1 MADETKKQDDTQATT
16 PVSQPEKLAEKQAPT
31 DMAAETKAAKQ
42 PTGEKQAPQG
52 KRFSGGGRRPAGKA
66 GDKPGDDKKGGDRRG
81 RGGKPR
87 GRRPEQEDREFDQQ
101 ILELARVTRVTK
113 GGKRM
118 RFRVTMVIGDR
129 KGRVGYGIAKG
140 ADVQTAVQ
148 KAVNQAKKKLITVP
162 IVNGSIP
169 HALEVKFSAA
179 KVILKPAPKGTGIK
193 AGGAVRTVLEFAG
206 VPNITGKI
214 LGSGNKINN
223 TKATMK
229 ALTLLTPVAQ
239 APVNKANPKSSKAAD
254 KQPAADQA
262 AKQAA

>member
-1 MADETKKQDDTQATT
+1 MSDETKQQTT
-16 PVSQPEKLAEKQAPT
+16 PAAEPVSQPEKLADKQAPT
-31 DMAAETKAAKQ
+31 DMAAETKTAKQ
-42 PTGEKQAPQG
+42 PTGEKQTPQG
-52 KRFSGGGRRPAGKA
+52 KRFSGGSRRPAGRA
-66 GDKPGDDKKGGDRRG
+66 GDKPGDNKRGGDRRG

-87 GRRPEQEDREFDQQ
+87 GPRREQEDREFDQQ

-148 KAVNQAKKKLITVP
+148 KAVNQAKKKLIQVP
-162 IVNGSIP
+162 IVNGTIP
-169 HALEVKFSAA
+169 HPLEVKFSAA

-193 AGGAVRTVLEFAG
+193 AGGAVRVVLEFAG

-223 TKATMK
+223 TKATIK
-229 ALTLLTPVAQ
+229 ALTLLTPAAK
-239 APVNKANPKSSKAAD
+239 APVNRANSKQVEANDKQAAD
-254 KQPAADQA
+254 EP